1 MANLNT
7 TTDTAKLKISTT
19 VQVYDT
25 VELNIDLPYYCKSPD
40 AYWKIISETE
50 SVRVSGYPNP
60 CCVMIINPTHSHNA
74 KDIAVAVVVSEQEF
88 NQVLETAL
96 SNIKKLAA

>member
-1 MANLNT
+1 
-7 TTDTAKLKISTT
+7 
-19 VQVYDT
+19 
-25 VELNIDLPYYCKSPD
+25 
-40 AYWKIISETE
+40 
-50 SVRVSGYPNP
+50 
-60 CCVMIINPTHSHNA
+60 MIINPTHSHNA